1 MIIIDIT
8 IKNRCPECRSK
19 EFKHDQKQEL
29 VYCPQCGL
37 VVKNQEL
44 PTLQD
49 LEYIAE
55 KTQQEIRKNKN
66 KNQSV
71 KNCQE
76 MNNFNR
82 KRETILNYTWKHK
95 AEQTI

>member
-1 MIIIDIT
+1 MNLLI
-8 IKNRCPECRSK
+8 NNHCPECK
-19 EFKHDQKQEL
+19 NPEIKKDKQKAY
-29 VYCPQCGL
+29 YCTKCGL

-49 LEYIAE
+49 LKYIAE
-55 KTQQEIRKNKN
+55 KTQQERRKNKN

-82 KRETILNYTWKHK
+82 KQETILNYTWKHK

>member
-1 MIIIDIT
+1 MNIL
-8 IKNRCPECRSK
+8 IKNRCPECKSK
-19 EFKHDQKQEL
+19 EFKHDHKQEL
-29 VYCPQCGL
+29 LYCSQCGL
-37 VVKNQEL
+37 VVKTQEL

-49 LEYIAE
+49 LEYIAK
-55 KTQQEIRKNKN
+55 KTQTRRDKNK
-66 KNQSV
+66 SV

-82 KRETILNYTWKHK
+82 KQETILNYTWKHK

>member
-1 MIIIDIT
+1 MNIL

-29 VYCPQCGL
+29 LYCSQCGL
-37 VVKNQEL
+37 VVKTQEL

-55 KTQQEIRKNKN
+55 KTQPRRDKNK
-66 KNQSV
+66 SV

-76 MNNFNR
+76 MNNFSR

>member
-1 MIIIDIT
+1 MNIL

-29 VYCPQCGL
+29 LYCSQCGL
-37 VVKNQEL
+37 VVKTQEL

-55 KTQQEIRKNKN
+55 KTRQRRGKNK
-66 KNQSV
+66 SV

>member
-1 MIIIDIT
+1 MNIL
-8 IKNRCPECRSK
+8 IKNRCPECKSK
-19 EFKHDQKQEL
+19 ELKHDQKQEL
-29 VYCPQCGL
+29 LYCSHCGL

-49 LEYIAE
+49 LEYIAK
-55 KTQQEIRKNKN
+55 KTQTRRDKNK
-66 KNQSV
+66 SV

-82 KRETILNYTWKHK
+82 KQETILNYTWKHK

>member
-1 MIIIDIT
+1 MNIL

-19 EFKHDQKQEL
+19 EFKHDKKQEL
-29 VYCPQCGL
+29 LYCSQCGL
-37 VVKNQEL
+37 VVKTQEL

-55 KTQQEIRKNKN
+55 KTQPRRGKNK
-66 KNQSV
+66 SV

>member
-1 MIIIDIT
+1 MNIL
-8 IKNRCPECRSK
+8 IKNRCPECKSK

-29 VYCPQCGL
+29 LYCSQCGL
-37 VVKNQEL
+37 VVKTQEL

-49 LEYIAE
+49 LEYIAK
-55 KTQQEIRKNKN
+55 KTQTRRGKNK
-66 KNQSV
+66 SV

-82 KRETILNYTWKHK
+82 KQETILNYTWKHK

>member
-1 MIIIDIT
+1 MNIL
-8 IKNRCPECRSK
+8 IKNRCPECKSK

-29 VYCPQCGL
+29 LYCSQCGL

-49 LEYIAE
+49 LEYIAK
-55 KTQQEIRKNKN
+55 KTQTRRGKNK
-66 KNQSV
+66 SV

>member
-1 MIIIDIT
+1 MNIL
-8 IKNRCPECRSK
+8 IKNRCPECKSK

-29 VYCPQCGL
+29 LYCSQCGL

-49 LEYIAE
+49 LEYIAK
-55 KTQQEIRKNKN
+55 KTQTRRGKNK
-66 KNQSV
+66 SV

-82 KRETILNYTWKHK
+82 KQETILNYTWKHK